1 MNDQEQIRSLIE
13 QWIGAVNQHDLP
25 GVLAEH
31 TDDVVMFDV
40 PEPQD
45 GVRGIE
51 AYRETWPPFF
61 EWLANGAIFELVSLE
76 VTAGADVAFAFA
88 LLRCGKPAEIGDQRL
103 RISFGLRKEDGRWL
117 IAHEHHSFPLV
128 VDGDARVRAIHEEWF
143 EETARK
149 DLDGM
154 MAHIADDVV
163 SYEHDGP
170 LEFVGL
176 PAVREVCR
184 AGLEQSTGKVEWHM
198 PEMTVLT
205 GDDLAVA
212 WGINHLRAE
221 RPDGTFAEDRSRGT
235 RVFQRRDGRWR
246 MVHQH
251 VSFPRDPDTEPS
263 DMARFRE

>member
-1 MNDQEQIRSLIE
+1 MNDQERIRTLIE
-13 QWIGAVNQHDLP
+13 QWVTGVNKADLD

-61 EWLANGAIFELVSLE
+61 EWLASGAIFELVSLE

-128 VDGDARVRAIHEEWF
+128 VDGEQRVRAIHEEWF
-143 EETARK
+143 DGTARK
-149 DLDGM
+149 GLDGM
-154 MAHIADDVV
+154 MSHIADDVV
-163 SYEHDGP
+163 SYEH
-170 LEFVGL
+170 ESQVTGL
-176 PAVREVCR
+176 SAVREVCR
-184 AGLEQSTGKVEWHM
+184 AGLEQSTGKVEWHV
-198 PEMTVLT
+198 PELRVLT
-205 GDDLAVA
+205 GDNLAVA
-212 WGINHLRAE
+212 WGINHMRAE
-221 RPDGTFAEDRSRGT
+221 QPDGTFAESRSRGT
-235 RVFQRRDGRWR
+235 RVFERRDGRWR

-251 VSFPRDPDTEPS
+251 VSFPVEPATGAP
-263 DMARFRE
+263 DMARFRR